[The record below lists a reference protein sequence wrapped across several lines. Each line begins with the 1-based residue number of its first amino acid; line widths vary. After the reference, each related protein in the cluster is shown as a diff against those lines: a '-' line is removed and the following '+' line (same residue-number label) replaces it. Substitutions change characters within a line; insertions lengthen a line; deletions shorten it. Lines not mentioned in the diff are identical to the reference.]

1 MLNKKEIAVMR
12 TVYDVCAK
20 NNDSGIMSDE
30 FIIQS
35 TPEKYKFDATKID
48 AILNQLEYDGYFE
61 CTKSDRN
68 GETVNVITLKSKGKA
83 FKRELIQRRRE
94 LINTFVW
101 RIVFAALGAVV
112 ALIVN
117 NVLKKL

>member
-1 MLNKKEIAVMR
+1 MLNKKEISVMR
-12 TVYDVCAK
+12 TVYDVCSK
-20 NNDSGIMSDE
+20 NNDSGIISDD

-35 TPEKYKFDATKID
+35 TPEKYKFDPAKID
-48 AILNQLEYDGYFE
+48 AILNQLEYDGYFT

-94 LINTFVW
+94 LINSFIW
-101 RIVFAALGAVV
+101 RIVFAGAGAVA

-117 NVLKKL
+117 RLLQLL

>member
-1 MLNKKEIAVMR
+1 MLNQKEIAVMR
-12 TVYDVCAK
+12 AVYDVCEK
-20 NNDSGIMSDE
+20 NNDSGILSDE
-30 FIIQS
+30 YIIQS
-35 TPEKYKFDATKID
+35 TPEKYKFDATKVD

-112 ALIVN
+112 ALVVN
-117 NVLKKL
+117 RLLRKI

>member
-1 MLNKKEIAVMR
+1 MLNKKELAVMR
-12 TVYDVCAK
+12 AVYDVCAK
-20 NNDSGIMSDE
+20 NNDSGIISDD

-35 TPEKYKFDATKID
+35 TPEKYKFDATKVD
-48 AILNQLEYDGYFE
+48 AILNQLEYDGYFQ

-83 FKRELIQRRRE
+83 FKRELLLRRRE
-94 LINTFVW
+94 LINSFIW

-112 ALIVN
+112 ALVVN
-117 NVLKKL
+117 KILQSL

>member
-12 TVYDVCAK
+12 VVYDACKK
-20 NNDSGIMSDE
+20 NNDSGIISDD

-35 TPEKYKFDATKID
+35 TPEKYRFDAAKID
-48 AILNQLEYDGYFE
+48 AILNQLEYDGYFQ

-83 FKRELIQRRRE
+83 FQRELIQRRRE
-94 LINTFVW
+94 LVNTFFW
-101 RIVFAALGAVV
+101 RMVFAALGAIV
-112 ALIVN
+112 ALVVN
-117 NVLKKL
+117 RLISLL

>member
-12 TVYDVCAK
+12 AVYDVCAK
-20 NNDSGIMSDE
+20 NNDSGIISDD

-35 TPEKYKFDATKID
+35 TPEKYKFDAAKVD
-48 AILNQLEYDGYFE
+48 VILNQLEYDGYFQ

-83 FKRELIQRRRE
+83 FKRELLMRRRE
-94 LINTFVW
+94 LINTFFW
-101 RIVFAALGAVV
+101 RIVFAGAGAVA

-117 NVLKKL
+117 KILQML

>member
-12 TVYDVCAK
+12 AVYDVCAK
-20 NNDSGIMSDE
+20 NNDSGIISDD

-35 TPEKYKFDATKID
+35 TPEKYKFDAAKID
-48 AILNQLEYDGYFE
+48 AILNQLEYDGYFQ

-83 FKRELIQRRRE
+83 FKRELLLRRRE
-94 LINTFVW
+94 LINTFFW
-101 RIVFAALGAVV
+101 RIVFAGVGAVA

-117 NVLKKL
+117 KILQML

>member
-12 TVYDVCAK
+12 AVYDVCEK
-20 NNDSGIMSDE
+20 NNDSGILSDE
-30 FIIQS
+30 YIIQS
-35 TPEKYKFDATKID
+35 TPEKYKFDAGKVD
-48 AILNQLEYDGYFE
+48 AILNQLEYDGYFT

-68 GETVNVITLKSKGKA
+68 GETVNVITLKPKGKA

-94 LINTFVW
+94 LINTFFW
-101 RIVFAALGAVV
+101 RIVFAGVGAVV

-117 NVLKKL
+117 RILQSL

>member
-1 MLNKKEIAVMR
+1 MLNKKEISVMR
-12 TVYDVCAK
+12 AVYDVCSK
-20 NNDSGIMSDE
+20 NNDSGIISDD

-35 TPEKYKFDATKID
+35 TPEKYKFDATKVD
-48 AILNQLEYDGYFE
+48 AILNQLEYDGYFQ

-83 FKRELIQRRRE
+83 FKRELLLRKRE
-94 LINTFVW
+94 LINTFIW
-101 RIVFAALGAVV
+101 RIVFAGVGAVA

-117 NVLKKL
+117 KLLQML

>member
-12 TVYDVCAK
+12 AVYDVCAK
-20 NNDSGIMSDE
+20 NNDSGIISDD

-35 TPEKYKFDATKID
+35 TPEKYNFDAAKVD
-48 AILNQLEYDGYFE
+48 AILNQLEYDGYFQ

-83 FKRELIQRRRE
+83 FKRELLMRRRE
-94 LINTFVW
+94 LINTFFW
-101 RIVFAALGAVV
+101 RIVFAAAGAVV
-112 ALIVN
+112 ALVVN
-117 NVLKKL
+117 KILQML

>member
-1 MLNKKEIAVMR
+1 MLNRKEIAVMR
-12 TVYDVCAK
+12 AVYDVCAK
-20 NNDSGIMSDE
+20 NNDSGIISDD

-35 TPEKYKFDATKID
+35 TPEKFKFDATKVD

-83 FKRELIQRRRE
+83 FKRELLLRRRE
-94 LINTFVW
+94 LINTFFW

-117 NVLKKL
+117 RILQSL

>member
-12 TVYDVCAK
+12 AVYDVCAK
-20 NNDSGIMSDE
+20 NNDSGIISDD

-35 TPEKYKFDATKID
+35 TPEKYKFDATKVD
-48 AILNQLEYDGYFE
+48 AILNQLEYDGYFQ

-83 FKRELIQRRRE
+83 FKRELLMRRRE
-94 LINTFVW
+94 LINTFFW
-101 RIVFAALGAVV
+101 RIVFAGAGAVA
-112 ALIVN
+112 ALVVN
-117 NVLKKL
+117 KLLQML